1 MLNLKFISL
10 YEIQGFLTSGF
21 ILPLKLIQKSHIEKK
36 KNTWLSF
43 LLPSNNWTEWLVQLS
58 LWDQPNLL
66 FLG

>member
-36 KNTWLSF
+36 KYMAFFS
-43 LLPSNNWTEWLVQLS
+43 PPQ
-58 LWDQPNLL
+58 Q
-66 FLG
+66 

>member
-36 KNTWLSF
+36 IQGF
-43 LLPSNNWTEWLVQLS
+43 LFFHPSNNWTEWLVQLS